1 MPSGQSTTFNTKRI
15 TGSFQPV
22 GGTSIPFKGF
32 MGDFID
38 IDMSEDQVTPHI
50 SEDGTHTAVLN
61 ANESA
66 VATLSIVMG
75 SETNDALDKL
85 IPSAGKN
92 TLVRGTFSLRDLNG
106 NTVCTDPLAY
116 LTRRSKITFGGEVKA
131 REWKFF
137 LPKPDITA
145 GGGGA

>member
-1 MPSGQSTTFNTKRI
+1 MASGQSTTFNVKRI
-15 TGSFQPV
+15 TGSFQPA
-22 GGTSIPFKGF
+22 GGSAIQFKGY

-38 IDMSEDQVTPHI
+38 VDSSEDAVTPHI

-61 ANESA
+61 SNESA
-66 VATLSIVMG
+66 VATLSIVQG
-75 SETNDALDKL
+75 SETNDLLNKYV
-85 IPSAGKN
+85 PSSAN
-92 TLVRGTFSLRDLNG
+92 NYLPRGTFTIKDLNG
-106 NTVCTDPLAY
+106 NTVCTDPNAY
-116 LTRRSKITFGGEVKA
+116 IVRRSKIVFGGEVKA